1 MEQKPFISVIIPTYN
16 EAVKEKEM
24 EAHLNSIEAYFEKIG
39 KSYEVVIYLDGPT
52 DNTPEL
58 VKEKIKDKKNFWIIE
73 EKENKGKGYGIR
85 KGFLAA
91 HGEWRL
97 WTDMDGA
104 TPISN
109 LDNFIPKFSEA
120 DIVIGSRDLK
130 NSNVK
135 KHQPRWKEL
144 LGDAGNFLIQFMMG
158 LRGIYDTQCGFKAFK
173 EDVVNEVFPR
183 TKVCRWGIDFEILM
197 IAKKL
202 NYKIVEVPVVWIDM
216 GYSLVGFKGYLI
228 TLRELFKVWWNNI
241 KGVYK
246 LKKKMSEIE
255 NEK

>member
-24 EAHLNSIEAYFEKIG
+24 EDHLNSIKEYFEKIG
-39 KSYEVVIYLDGPT
+39 KSYEVVIVLDGPT
-52 DNTPEL
+52 DNTPEI
-58 VKEKIKDKKNFWIIE
+58 VKEKIKDKPNFWVMDR
-73 EKENKGKGYGIR
+73 KENHGKGYSIR
-85 KGFLAA
+85 EGFAAA

-109 LDNFIPKFSEA
+109 LDNFIPEFEKA
-120 DIVIGSRDLK
+120 DLVIGSRDLK
-130 NSNVK
+130 TSNIE

-144 LGDAGNFLIQFMMG
+144 MGDGGNFLIQFMMG
-158 LRGIYDTQCGFKAFK
+158 LRGIYDTQCGFKAFS
-173 EDVVNEVFPR
+173 EEVVREVFPR
-183 TKVCRWGIDFEILM
+183 TKVDRWGIDFEILM

-202 NYKIVEVPVVWIDM
+202 GYRISEVPVVWLDM

-228 TLRELFKVWWNNI
+228 TLRELFKVWWNNVR
-241 KGVYK
+241 GVYQ
-246 LKKKMSEIE
+246 LKKKISEIE
-255 NEK
+255 K